1 MKKLLMFGLTS
12 VLFFFNIYG
21 NSADST
27 FSTLDDLSFG
37 TDSTLEVMTWNLQ
50 NFPKNKETTIDYVT
64 KVIYNLDVDI
74 VGFQEIKCDSSFTL
88 LIEKLNQI
96 DSVNV
101 WDGYRANSDKWEMN
115 LAYLYKKVDDIAVG
129 KIYEIYTDDQYAFP
143 RHPLV
148 MELLYKKTRILIIN
162 NHLKAKGGEK
172 NEARRRDANKKL
184 KKFVDENHPNS
195 EVIILGD
202 LNDNIAEPEKQ
213 NVFWNFIE
221 DSKDYKFVDMKIAS
235 DTTSDWSYPYWPSHL
250 DHILI
255 TNELF
260 DEFKNP
266 SSTIKTITIDK
277 YLEGNWNAYYKN
289 ISDHRPVAIRLR
301 FSE

>member
-1 MKKLLMFGLTS
+1 MKKLLMFGLMS

-27 FSTLDDLSFG
+27 FLTLDNLFFG
-37 TDSTLEVMTWNLQ
+37 SDSTFEVMTWNLQ
-50 NFPKNKETTIDYVT
+50 NFPKNKETTVDYVA
-64 KVIYNLDVDI
+64 KSIYYLDVDV
-74 VGFQEIKCDSSFTL
+74 VGFQEIQSDSSFTL

-115 LAYLYKKVDDIAVG
+115 LAYLYKVDDIAVG

-184 KKFVDENHPNS
+184 KRFVDENHSNS

-260 DEFKNP
+260 DEFENP
-266 SSTIKTITIDK
+266 GSTIKTITIDK

-289 ISDHRPVAIRLR
+289 ISDHRPVAIKLR

>member
-1 MKKLLMFGLTS
+1 MKKLLMFGLMS

-27 FSTLDDLSFG
+27 FVTLDNLFFG
-37 TDSTLEVMTWNLQ
+37 SDSTFEVMTWNLQ
-50 NFPKNKETTIDYVT
+50 NFPKNKETTVDYVA
-64 KVIYNLDVDI
+64 KVIHHLDVDI
-74 VGFQEIKCDSSFTL
+74 VGFQEIQSDSSFTL

-101 WDGYRANSDKWEMN
+101 WDGYRANSDEWEMN
-115 LAYLYKKVDDIAVG
+115 LAYLYKKADDITVG

-148 MELLYKKTRILIIN
+148 MELLYKETPILIIN
-162 NHLKAKGGEK
+162 NHLKAMGGEK
-172 NEARRRDANKKL
+172 KEARRRDANKKL
-184 KKFVDENHPNS
+184 KKFIDDNHPNS

-202 LNDNIAEPEKQ
+202 LNDNIVEPEKQ

-221 DSKDYKFVDMKIAS
+221 DSDNYAFADMEIATDS
-235 DTTSDWSYPYWPSHL
+235 TSDWSYPYWPSHL

-260 DEFKNP
+260 DEFENP
-266 SSTIKTITIDK
+266 GSTIKTITIDK
-277 YLEGNWNAYYKN
+277 YLGGNWNTYYKN
-289 ISDHRPVAIRLR
+289 ISDHRPVAIKLR
-301 FSE
+301 FAE